1 MNKDKA
7 VESVNEIKELMEKS
21 SKFISL
27 SGLAAIMA
35 GIYALVGAYIATQ
48 VITTGTHLMVAL
60 ELMAIIASLVL
71 VAAAVTACILS
82 YYKSKKT
89 GQKFFSRLTYRA
101 LWNFSL
107 PMLTGG
113 VLCISILM
121 HEYYDILASVM
132 LLFYGLALV
141 NVSKFTYSSIV
152 WLGYAFIC
160 LGIVDCFWE
169 GHSLLFWTIGFGGF
183 HVYVR
188 STAAKMKEYLRYG
201 QIVVDVAK
209 GIEEQSLMTMSQ
221 VIEEE
226 LPLAEVAVLSGPS
239 HAEEVSRGL
248 PTTCVVQVL
257 CPAVE

>member
-7 VESVNEIKELMEKS
+7 LESVNEIKELMEKS

-48 VITTGTHLMVAL
+48 VITPGTHLIVAL

-160 LGIVDCFWE
+160 LGIVDCFLGRSFIIVLDHRFRRFPYPLWYIV
-169 GHSLLFWTIGFGGF
+169 LFTLRKKKILND
-183 HVYVR
+183 R
-188 STAAKMKEYLRYG
+188 SIPIY
-201 QIVVDVAK
+201 
-209 GIEEQSLMTMSQ
+209 
-221 VIEEE
+221 
-226 LPLAEVAVLSGPS
+226 
-239 HAEEVSRGL
+239 
-248 PTTCVVQVL
+248 
-257 CPAVE
+257 

>member
-7 VESVNEIKELMEKS
+7 LESVNEIKELMEKS

-48 VITTGTHLMVAL
+48 VITPDTHLIVAL

-132 LLFYGLALV
+132 LLFYLIYR
-141 NVSKFTYSSIV
+141 F
-152 WLGYAFIC
+152 
-160 LGIVDCFWE
+160 
-169 GHSLLFWTIGFGGF
+169 
-183 HVYVR
+183 
-188 STAAKMKEYLRYG
+188 
-201 QIVVDVAK
+201 
-209 GIEEQSLMTMSQ
+209 
-221 VIEEE
+221 
-226 LPLAEVAVLSGPS
+226 
-239 HAEEVSRGL
+239 
-248 PTTCVVQVL
+248 
-257 CPAVE
+257 

>member
-7 VESVNEIKELMEKS
+7 LESVNEIKELMEKS

-35 GIYALVGAYIATQ
+35 GIYALAGAYIATE
-48 VITTGTHLMVAL
+48 VITPGTHLIVAL
-60 ELMAIIASLVL
+60 ELMAIIAALVV

-89 GQKFFSRLTYRA
+89 GQKFVSR
-101 LWNFSL
+101 
-107 PMLTGG
+107 
-113 VLCISILM
+113 
-121 HEYYDILASVM
+121 LASVM

-160 LGIVDCFWE
+160 LGVVDCFWE

-183 HVYVR
+183 HILYGILFYLHYERKR
-188 STAAKMKEYLRYG
+188 S
-201 QIVVDVAK
+201 
-209 GIEEQSLMTMSQ
+209 
-221 VIEEE
+221 
-226 LPLAEVAVLSGPS
+226 
-239 HAEEVSRGL
+239 
-248 PTTCVVQVL
+248 
-257 CPAVE
+257 

>member
-1 MNKDKA
+1 MNKNKA
-7 VESVNEIKELMEKS
+7 LESVNEIKELMEKS

-48 VITTGTHLMVAL
+48 VITPDTHLIVAL

-113 VLCISILM
+113 VYVFPSLCTSIMTSWLR
-121 HEYYDILASVM
+121 SC
-132 LLFYGLALV
+132 FYFMGWHW
-141 NVSKFTYSSIV
+141 STFP
-152 WLGYAFIC
+152 
-160 LGIVDCFWE
+160 
-169 GHSLLFWTIGFGGF
+169 SLLIPA
-183 HVYVR
+183 
-188 STAAKMKEYLRYG
+188 SYG
-201 QIVVDVAK
+201 
-209 GIEEQSLMTMSQ
+209 
-221 VIEEE
+221 
-226 LPLAEVAVLSGPS
+226 
-239 HAEEVSRGL
+239 
-248 PTTCVVQVL
+248 
-257 CPAVE
+257 